1 MAEIPKIR
9 QESLDAAAALIDAYK
24 GKQKQEKQNT
34 PEKAREVEEA
44 REVFE
49 ALDAGIILAS
59 EHIMSAWERAF
70 NSNSGGNRGNADAL
84 MAAIKTDLE
93 TRYLQKGQR
102 RISRIIAI
110 DKEKK
115 SLLITLDEFEDPT
128 KTHVIGVPFT
138 TSGLVRMHNKGD
150 FYLANDPSDAED
162 IDPRLNRLFQPPVFN
177 VDGTLVAKGLM
188 TKDRTP
194 HGAPEPEPLP
204 TGPKPPPLP
213 AEALLQKDEKTEEAW
228 FAQGDTLGETADT
241 KKKDAPSPTEKTP
254 APAPAP
260 LEKKGGMDEQKSS
273 LEKLRL
279 MKDIVRMAELREKK
293 ATTEAA
299 NPAEKKQVQPPPV
312 PGKEKSP
319 DSEVKSVMFTAEVID
334 SLRST
339 MARAEL
345 ALQEAEKKM
354 GGVFDLFGIGD
365 APGKVTAAR
374 EAFEKAKKTYNEAAS
389 ELHGAQ
395 AEGRLNELLALT
407 EARRTEWRDKHPKR
421 SGLTEIWEAINSWNL
436 WDKVVPKLFG
446 EDALKNWKADNE
458 KSLKGRGFWGG
469 AGSLISRGVYGAFSG
484 RGVINLG
491 LLSATGGALMA
502 GDLAVTM
509 AAAGAK
515 AGFSAAGGYMG
526 GAGITRAIGEN
537 IHGRKIR
544 AALNETT
551 GPSTERYE
559 ALLTRHAELAETLR
573 RGSGKKQTE
582 ATRAE
587 LKKISEELVQ
597 YASTLEGGL
606 EKLTEATGKT
616 IERVATDRAHR
627 ETYYKGAG
635 ALLGATFGML
645 GVSQMDTF
653 AESLNNPPVGAG
665 VQVEQSNQSVWRPGQ
680 EAIVPPKMPAGEM
693 ASWDDVG
700 KNQLD
705 AAEQLK
711 KALGLKESIPA
722 HGLEKIAKANH
733 LLDNPKDLKAALRAV
748 VSIEINSDNRLYGEA
763 LESALTDLA
772 YKATDSGDVIAI
784 ATLKKFFASINMHNV
799 DVTDLDQTEL
809 HNAMLKKVNM
819 HGAQGEV
826 REDVQNKVHW
836 KNRLVVTSDGE
847 VRVLQ
852 AAGKEA
858 ATNVPEKKFLEE
870 LARKLGADPK
880 SVSFKN
886 GWGEVGMKL
895 KGQEIFIK
903 NPHSGFDTYEEI
915 REHAEKQ
922 LVNKAK
928 EAALENPLLNMDRTT
943 VKDLRVYEHLKGI
956 QGLEATLGKQ
966 PGISEYAVFVVD
978 NNKLPSSMPR
988 LDGGTKLIGADFRF
1002 AKDLPGTTDG
1012 KPELWVAAVERE
1024 DTPKGITLY
1033 KTIAGYGVDGT
1044 PNEALGAAIKHANTL
1059 KTNLDY
1065 AWQATGVSRA
1075 ETIDLCKAMDI
1086 GLDKNATAQLADI
1099 KRSLDGDWSALKVD
1113 GAYDKT
1119 QIAVYKKLPSEFQGT
1134 RLQEA
1139 LADTKTMIKL
1149 SVDERLALVAAE
1161 QSKKAEDLKALF
1173 GVDMKPGKGMQVI
1186 YNPDKLTFRVTNV
1199 EMAGTKMK
1207 EVILD
1212 TGSRKV
1218 FPTEDGW
1225 FGGKRLPTVT
1235 LDSLKKSSVR

>member
-1 MAEIPKIR
+1 MPPRK
-9 QESLDAAAALIDAYK
+9 K
-24 GKQKQEKQNT
+24 T
-34 PEKAREVEEA
+34 PEAPKGPSID
-44 REVFE
+44 E
-49 ALDAGIILAS
+49 ALDELMDLEAGETDKETLWKEKYKQLLS
-59 EHIMSAWERAF
+59 EPEIV
-70 NSNSGGNRGNADAL
+70 DAL
-84 MAAIKTDLE
+84 
-93 TRYLQKGQR
+93 RQR
-102 RISRIIAI
+102 
-110 DKEKK
+110 
-115 SLLITLDEFEDPT
+115 
-128 KTHVIGVPFT
+128 
-138 TSGLVRMHNKGD
+138 
-150 FYLANDPSDAED
+150 
-162 IDPRLNRLFQPPVFN
+162 
-177 VDGTLVAKGLM
+177 
-188 TKDRTP
+188 
-194 HGAPEPEPLP
+194 
-204 TGPKPPPLP
+204 
-213 AEALLQKDEKTEEAW
+213 
-228 FAQGDTLGETADT
+228 
-241 KKKDAPSPTEKTP
+241 
-254 APAPAP
+254 
-260 LEKKGGMDEQKSS
+260 
-273 LEKLRL
+273 EKLRNAAVTPDQNAGTQPTVEPVAEPTQK
-279 MKDIVRMAELREKK
+279 KDKKKK
-293 ATTEAA
+293 AQKAAEPTNTPPTVAKPEPTTPTTPEPTPARIMPGVSIEPNPKDPRFVNTTQTRRRIGFTTDAEPEIITTTRTILTEGLQSSPTPTPEPAPKKLTTEKSKEHEPITELDTPK
-299 NPAEKKQVQPPPV
+299 PAEKKQVQPPPV

-319 DSEVKSVMFTAEVID
+319 DSEIKSVMFTAEVID

-395 AEGRLNELLALT
+395 AEGRLDELLALT

-421 SGLTEIWEAINSWNL
+421 SWLTEKWEALNSWNL

-491 LLSATGGALMA
+491 LLGATGGALMA

-537 IHGRKIR
+537 IHGRKTR

-606 EKLTEATGKT
+606 AKLTEATGKT

-680 EAIVPPKMPAGEM
+680 EAIVPPKMPVGEM

-722 HGLEKIAKANH
+722 HGLEKIAKAHH
-733 LLDNPKDLKAALRAV
+733 LLNNPADLRAALKAV
-748 VSIEINSDNRLYGEA
+748 VSIEITGDNRMYGEA
-763 LESALTDLA
+763 LESAITDLA
-772 YKATDSGDVIAI
+772 YKAEAGDAIAI
-784 ATLKKFFASINMHNV
+784 ATLKKFFTSVNMGNV
-799 DVTDLDQTEL
+799 DVTDLDQTEI
-809 HNAMLKKVNM
+809 HKAMLKKVNM
-819 HGAQGEV
+819 HGANGDV
-826 REDVQNKVHW
+826 AKDVQNKVHF

-858 ATNVPEKKFLEE
+858 ATNVPEKKFLEN
-870 LARKLGADPK
+870 LAREIGADPK

-928 EAALENPLLNMDRTT
+928 EAALENPLLHMDRTT

-1033 KTIAGYGVDGT
+1033 KTIAGYGVDGSA
-1044 PNEALGAAIKHANTL
+1044 NEALGAAVKHANTL

-1149 SVDERLALVAAE
+1149 GVDERLALVAAE

-1173 GVDMKPGKGMQVI
+1173 GVDMKPGKGVQVI
-1186 YNPDKLTFRVTNV
+1186 YSPDKLTLRVRNV
-1199 EMAGTKMK
+1199 EMAGIKMK
-1207 EVILD
+1207 EVILNAG
-1212 TGSRKV
+1212 TREV
-1218 FPTEDGW
+1218 LRVEDGW